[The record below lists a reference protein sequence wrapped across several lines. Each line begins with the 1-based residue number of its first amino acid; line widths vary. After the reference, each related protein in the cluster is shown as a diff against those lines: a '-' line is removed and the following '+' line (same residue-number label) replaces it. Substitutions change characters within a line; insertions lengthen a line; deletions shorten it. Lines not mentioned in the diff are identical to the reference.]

1 MRLGL
6 RSNYGPKRSLQLVI
20 RNRLPSQSLDGKSP
34 HEAWTGK
41 KPTVGHVRKF
51 GCSTYRHIN
60 KKTGRKKLHKKSM
73 LGYLV
78 GYDSTGIY
86 RIYHPS
92 TKTIKVSRDV
102 IFPEDEYFC
111 VRQVNTDRDN
121 ILPSDG
127 DTDNSDSHAESN
139 DDSEQSKKIAPMHC
153 PRRKHSRTS
162 DSDTSLRNKVK
173 VPKSTPKTNHC
184 PSIQGY
190 PQRQFK

>member
-41 KPTVGHVRKF
+41 KPTVGHIRKF
-51 GCSTYRHIN
+51 GCATYLHIN

-86 RIYHPS
+86 CIYHPN

-102 IFPEDEYFC
+102 IFSEDEFF
-111 VRQVNTDRDN
+111 VVQRVNADNNN
-121 ILPSDG
+121 ILPLKD
-127 DTDNSDSHAESN
+127 DIDDSGPDSESS
-139 DDSEQSKKIAPMHC
+139 DDSEQNEIAAPIVHDESTVERPVPPGDEEE
-153 PRRKHSRTS
+153 PRGWLKFAWRRRVS
-162 DSDTSLRNKVK
+162 
-173 VPKSTPKTNHC
+173 
-184 PSIQGY
+184 
-190 PQRQFK
+190 